1 MRSTGDL
8 RHAWPAASSASLAIV
23 RRGEWEVFR
32 TLRARAGATGTEVMW
47 DRRRG
52 ERRHAREGA
61 VPERRRADR
70 RRPPPR
76 TWRSLG
82 FALMPHRPDG
92 VPPPQGVA
100 LTLLFPR
107 PEATPGPTPSSPPE
121 LPAARLLSPS
131 QARRRVAIVAA
142 AAGLL
147 VVAGFLVSAR
157 GPAPPG
163 DTVVPVEAPRV
174 PWLPG
179 YLHEVDA
186 QIRARWIERA
196 DEAGTGAR
204 VVVRLRIGRD
214 GQLQAAR
221 VAESSGSTGR
231 DHAGLA
237 AVVGASP
244 FPPLPTGT
252 GEHGLTL
259 EATLPPAGG
268 AATTRAP

>member
-8 RHAWPAASSASLAIV
+8 RHAWPAASTASLAIV

-32 TLRARAGATGTEVMW
+32 TLRARARATGTEVIW

-52 ERRHAREGA
+52 ERRLQEAG

-82 FALMPHRPDG
+82 FVLVPRRPDG
-92 VPPPQGVA
+92 VPPGLV
-100 LTLLFPR
+100 LTLPSPR
-107 PEATPGPTPSSPPE
+107 PEAAPGPTPSSARE
-121 LPAARLLSPS
+121 LPGAGLLSPS
-131 QARRRVAIVAA
+131 QARLRVAVVAA

-147 VVAGFLVSAR
+147 VVAGFLARAR
-157 GPAPPG
+157 GPARPG
-163 DTVVPVEAPRV
+163 DTVVPVEAPRAA
-174 PWLPG
+174 WLPG
-179 YLHEVDA
+179 YLREVDA
-186 QIRARWIERA
+186 PIRARWIERA